1 MGGEEAA
8 KVAGERATMVE
19 APWLASL
26 LGHMAPR
33 AQELEK
39 EQGEGRKEREGCN
52 A

>member
-1 MGGEEAA
+1 MGGEEPA
-8 KVAGERATMVE
+8 KVAGERAAMVE

-26 LGHMAPR
+26 LGHVAPW

-39 EQGEGRKEREGCN
+39 QQEEEKEREGYN